1 MAAWLDTPVGRV
13 GFAVTEPRRDAGER
27 RPALVLAHGA
37 GSDMHH
43 ASLVRLGDAVAR
55 AGFVVCR
62 FNFPYRE
69 AGRRLPDRLP
79 TLVAAFRA
87 VEAHVRTDPALGVS
101 WLALG
106 GRSLGGRVAS
116 HVAAGASAARGL
128 VFLAFPLHPAN
139 RPGTERAA
147 HLGAIGV
154 PMLFV
159 QGTRDALARWELLA
173 PTVDALPNATLHRID
188 DADHALAV
196 PKRVRPP
203 AAVADEIHAT
213 VTGWLAGLAPRD

>member
-1 MAAWLDTPVGRV
+1 V
-13 GFAVTEPRRDAGER
+13 GFEVALPARAAGER

-43 ASLVRLGDAVAR
+43 ASLVHLGDAVVA

-69 AGRRLPDRLP
+69 AGRRLPDRMP

-87 VEAHVRTDPALGVS
+87 VEEHLRADPALGVS

-116 HVAAGASAARGL
+116 HLVAGGSAARAL
-128 VFLAFPLHPAN
+128 VFLAFPLHPAD

-147 HLGAIGV
+147 HLGAIAV

-159 QGTRDALARWELLA
+159 QGTRDALARWDLLA
-173 PTVDALPNATLHRID
+173 PTVAALPNATLHRIA
-188 DADHALAV
+188 DADHALTV
-196 PKRVRPP
+196 PKRLRPP
-203 AAVADEIHAT
+203 AEVAGEIHAT
-213 VTGWLAGLAPRD
+213 VTGWLADLARRG